1 MTIRSIALSAMAVT
15 LGLCAAESPVAPL
28 AVYYTFDTPP
38 PAALVTEME
47 SEMGRILAA
56 AGVRVA
62 WRDVASPR
70 NGEDFPALV
79 VFRFRGVCS
88 FDQDR
93 EAIERLEASVGQP
106 LAETDI
112 ANGEVLPFGAVD
124 CESVRRYI
132 APALKSVGREE
143 KNAVL
148 GRAIA
153 RVSAHEIY
161 HMLTGSEEHARRGIA
176 RARHSRE
183 ELTAPTFAFAQKET
197 DWLRAWVAKP
207 GERLADA
214 ALEQG
219 TNQAA
224 GETAV
229 PGSISSAGR

>member
-15 LGLCAAESPVAPL
+15 FSLCAADLSVAPL
-28 AVYYTFDTPP
+28 AIYYSFDTPP

-47 SEMGRILAA
+47 SEMARILAV

-62 WRDVASPR
+62 WRDVSAPR
-70 NGEDFPALV
+70 NGEDFPTLV

-88 FDQDR
+88 FDHDR
-93 EAIERLEASVGQP
+93 EAIQPLEAPAGQS

-124 CESVRRYI
+124 CETVRRFI
-132 APALKSVGREE
+132 APALKSVGGEE
-143 KNAVL
+143 KNAAL

-153 RVSAHEIY
+153 RVGAHEIY
-161 HMLTGSEEHARRGIA
+161 HMLTGSEGHARRGIA

-197 DWLRAWVAKP
+197 DWLRAWAAKP
-207 GERLADA
+207 AGRQTEA
-214 ALEQG
+214 ALERG
-219 TNQAA
+219 AHASA
-224 GETAV
+224 GETAPPESV
-229 PGSISSAGR
+229 SSAGR

>member
-1 MTIRSIALSAMAVT
+1 MTIRSIALSATAVT
-15 LGLCAAESPVAPL
+15 LSLCAADVSVAPL

-38 PAALVTEME
+38 SAAVVTEME
-47 SEMGRILAA
+47 SEMARILAA

-62 WRDVASPR
+62 WRDAASPR

-79 VFRFRGVCS
+79 MFRFRGVCS
-88 FDQDR
+88 FDQDL
-93 EAIERLEASVGQP
+93 EAIQRLEAPAGQP

-124 CESVRRYI
+124 CETVRRYI
-132 APALKSVGREE
+132 APALKSVGRDE
-143 KNAVL
+143 KDAAL
-148 GRAIA
+148 GRAVA

-161 HMLTGSEEHARRGIA
+161 HMLTGSEGHARRGIA

-207 GERLADA
+207 GGRQAET

-219 TNQAA
+219 TNAA
-224 GETAV
+224 EAETARPDAV
-229 PGSISSAGR
+229 SSAGR